1 MGILIVLTCSEL
13 LDVTAAL
20 CEHQRGRAQILAAEQ
35 QQSSGVSAAT
45 KAGGM
50 MNDLGSADIR
60 VGFIL
65 GGFFYSR
72 FVQERGLKPRRTHTH
87 TPTHTPTISGKPASL
102 IWIHS
107 RRICEWTREEE
118 GRGRGETQRGQR
130 STEGKFGGDLGPGL
144 IPGSLS
150 TQARGSGTPL

>member
-35 QQSSGVSAAT
+35 QQSSGVSTAT

-87 TPTHTPTISGKPASL
+87 THTNHFWKARLAHLDPQQENLRMGSGG
-102 IWIHS
+102 
-107 RRICEWTREEE
+107 RR
-118 GRGRGETQRGQR
+118 
-130 STEGKFGGDLGPGL
+130 EGKRRDPERAEEHGGEIWG
-144 IPGSLS
+144 
-150 TQARGSGTPL
+150 

>member
-1 MGILIVLTCSEL
+1 MGILIVLTCGEL

-35 QQSSGVSAAT
+35 QPSSGVSAAV

-50 MNDLGSADIR
+50 MNDLGSCGHQGWIYFGR
-60 VGFIL
+60 LLLLSLRSGK
-65 GGFFYSR
+65 GP
-72 FVQERGLKPRRTHTH
+72 QTPPHTHTHTH
-87 TPTHTPTISGKPASL
+87 TPPISGKPASL

-107 RRICEWTREEE
+107 RRIWEEE

-130 STEGKFGGDLGPGL
+130 STEGKFGGDLRPGL
-144 IPGSLS
+144 IPGSVS